1 MEILQTVHVIVK
13 SLFVL
18 LLCSVC
24 EGRES
29 DYVTCGSLVKLLNT
43 RHNVR
48 LHSHDVKYG
57 SGNFTIT
64 LYTSAVF
71 LSHTVNMVSR
81 LVTAA
86 VTYRVEF
93 VSPNLNPNFTEKS
106 FNLKFNFLS
115 ISTHKPELAPDVT
128 CRICRLRG

>member
-29 DYVTCGSLVKLLNT
+29 ELNYVTCGSLVKLLNT

-71 LSHTVNMVSR
+71 LSRTVKMVSH
-81 LVTAA
+81 LVTAD

-106 FNLKFNFLS
+106 FNLKSNFL
-115 ISTHKPELAPDVT
+115 
-128 CRICRLRG
+128 